1 MDQLEIYLLL
11 FTDSLVSNFA
21 INNSTELAIFSM
33 KIFSSLY
40 NPYIVLA
47 TATCAVVVAFSANY
61 LLGNAC
67 YKILAPM
74 NAEESNQDNS
84 KRIEAI
90 RRSKLLPIILLL
102 SGIPFFGKFIILF
115 AGFCRVPFFK
125 TIIIGSF
132 GKFIYYSIIY
142 LIL

>member
-47 TATCAVVVAFSANY
+47 TATCAVIVAFSANY
-61 LLGNAC
+61 LLGIAC

-74 NAEESNQDNS
+74 NAEESNKDNT

-115 AGFCRVPFFK
+115 AGFCRVSFIK
-125 TIIIGSF
+125 AIMIGSF
-132 GKFIYYSIIY
+132 AKFVYYAVTY

>member
-1 MDQLEIYLLL
+1 MNQLEIYLLL

-33 KIFSSLY
+33 KTFSSLY

-47 TATCAVVVAFSANY
+47 TATCAVIVAFSANY
-61 LLGNAC
+61 VLGIAC

-74 NAEESNQDNS
+74 NVAESNKDNS
-84 KRIEAI
+84 KKIEAI
-90 RRSKLLPIILLL
+90 RQSKILPLILLL
-102 SGIPFFGKFIILF
+102 SGVPFFGKFIILF
-115 AGFCRVPFFK
+115 AGFCRVPFIK

-132 GKFIYYSIIY
+132 AKFVYYTVTYII
-142 LIL
+142 L

>member
-33 KIFSSLY
+33 KIFSNLY

-47 TATCAVVVAFSANY
+47 TASCAIIIAFSANY
-61 LLGNAC
+61 LLGIAC
-67 YKILAPM
+67 YKILAPT
-74 NAEESNQDNS
+74 NVEESSKGTS

-90 RRSKLLPIILLL
+90 KASKILPIILLL
-102 SGIPFFGKFIILF
+102 SGTPFFGKFIILF